1 MNNSNIYVAKLGKA
15 VGLKGHLR
23 LFIDS
28 DFPEQF
34 KKGAVFTTNKKLTL
48 KVQEYLPSRDLVKFE
63 NYDDMDVSKKLTNQL
78 LYSSVEETKDNC
90 DLEENQ
96 FFWFDIID
104 CKVYEN
110 ETFLGLVT
118 DIHRYPTDD
127 YLEVK
132 TDKNLVEE
140 KSLAKTFLIP
150 YNTENYILNVDI
162 ENKEIKTKNC
172 FDILEN
178 S

>member
-1 MNNSNIYVAKLGKA
+1 MNNKVYVAKLGKA

-34 KKGAVFTTNKKLTL
+34 KKGSTFLTNKNFQLTILEHL
-48 KVQEYLPSRDLVKFE
+48 KDRDLVSFE
-63 NYDDMDVSKKLTNQL
+63 GFSDMESAKKLTNTE
-78 LYSSVEETKDNC
+78 LYTTIEQTKEFCKLKDN
-90 DLEENQ
+90 E
-96 FFWFDIID
+96 FFWFDLIS
-104 CKVYEN
+104 CEVYEDN
-110 ETFLGLVT
+110 LKLGVVS
-118 DIHRYPTDD
+118 DVHRFPLND

-132 TDKNLVEE
+132 TDSQLVE
-140 KSLAKTFLIP
+140 KGLSKIFLIP
-150 YNTENYILNVDI
+150 HIFETFIQRVDI
-162 ENKEIKTKNC
+162 ENKKIFAINA